1 MWYLKVSPK
10 IFLGGLIA
18 FLGVFLIVG
27 FIFADTGYFYNNLIP
42 EFTGIAVELIVIL
55 IVFNYWQESSK
66 KEKLITIERRLRE
79 YLIFFLRHN
88 FNNIPSELKV
98 GRFYGV
104 DHSKNQDILDRL
116 RIRIKNEG
124 LKSADVDTII
134 KYCKRDC
141 TTLEN
146 LLPVAAELTN
156 EHFKSWSRI
165 VFFVNNIAKNTTSV
179 EQDVMGIIQNIKRF
193 DNASA
198 SHKLYVGANEI

>member
-10 IFLGGLIA
+10 IFLGGLII
-18 FLGVFLIVG
+18 FLAIFLIVG
-27 FIFADTGYFYNNLIP
+27 FIFADNGYFYNNLIP
-42 EFTGIAVELIVIL
+42 ELTGIAIELIVIL

-88 FNNIPSELKV
+88 FNNMPSELKV

-104 DHSKNQDILDRL
+104 DHSTNQDILEML
-116 RIRIKNEG
+116 RIHIKNEG
-124 LKSADVDTII
+124 LKSADVETII

-179 EQDVMGIIQNIKRF
+179 EQDVMDIIQNIKRF
-193 DNASA
+193 DNASD
-198 SHKLYVGANEI
+198 SHKLYVGANEV

>member
-1 MWYLKVSPK
+1 MKISPK
-10 IFLGGLIA
+10 MFLWGLVVLLTIFL
-18 FLGVFLIVG
+18 FTG
-27 FIFADTGYFYNNLIP
+27 FTFADAGYFYNNLIP
-42 EFTGIAVELIVIL
+42 ELTGIAVELIVIL

-88 FNNIPSELKV
+88 FNNLPPELKV

-104 DHSKNQDILDRL
+104 DHGKNQETLEQLRL
-116 RIRIKNEG
+116 HIKHDG
-124 LKSADVDTII
+124 LKSANIETII

-165 VFFVNNIAKNTTSV
+165 VFFINNIAKNTTSV
-179 EQDVMGIIQNIKRF
+179 EQDVMDIIQNIKRF
-193 DNASA
+193 DNAST
-198 SHKLYVGANEI
+198 SHKLYVGANDV